1 MIAFTVF
8 IGIIAIFHYGQAQTI
23 RRNVVGIITVDNGN
37 PNKGEWTINEFCP
50 HDTYATGFSLL
61 VCMHLN
67 VSNTML
73 LMLYRVDNIRAAEAT
88 IGLHCTVLPMNT
100 HEHPDTRRNCNVYS
114 LHRVNSCGAR
124 IET

>member
-1 MIAFTVF
+1 MITFTVF

-61 VCMHLN
+61 VYMHLN

-73 LMLYRVDNIRAAEAT
+73 LMLYRVDNITAAEAT
-88 IGLHCTVLPMNT
+88 ICLHCTVLPMNT
-100 HEHPDTRRNCNVYS
+100 HEHPDEIVTFN